1 MANKPNINPENIG
14 AGLGELKSRLLFLL
28 FAIFVYRIGTHIP
41 VPGIDP
47 LQLQAFF
54 NQNEGTFADL
64 FNMFSGGALERM
76 SILALGIMPYISAS
90 IIMQLMSAVSPQ
102 LEALKKEGEAG
113 RRQITQY
120 TRYLTV
126 ALALLQATGMT
137 VGLANQGLA
146 FNADLSFYFTAVV
159 SLVTGAVF
167 MMWLGEQVTER
178 GIGNGISMLIFA
190 GIVAGLPSAVGQSLE
205 QARQGELN
213 ILVLLAILVLAIAV
227 IYLVVFIERGQR
239 RITVNYAKQQRGN
252 RMYQAQSSHLPL
264 KVNMAGV
271 IPAIFA
277 SSILLFPASI
287 AQWVGQSGEGMEWLQ
302 ELALAIGPGQPLN
315 IILFTALIV
324 FFCFFYTAL
333 MFNPDEV
340 ADNLKRSGAFLPGIR
355 PGKQTA
361 NYIDGV
367 LTRLTMF
374 GSLYI
379 AGVCL
384 LPQFLVVMWN
394 VPFYLGGTSL
404 LIVVVV
410 VMDFM
415 AQVQSHMM
423 SHQYDSVM
431 KKANLKNYGSGAR

>member
-1 MANKPNINPENIG
+1 MASGQQFNTT
-14 AGLGELKSRLLFLL
+14 GLGELFARLK
-28 FAIFVYRIGTHIP
+28 FVLVALIIYRIGTHIP

-47 LQLQAFF
+47 AQLQALF
-54 NQNEGTFADL
+54 NQNQGTILGLA
-64 FNMFSGGALERM
+64 NMFSGGALERM

-90 IIMQLMSAVSPQ
+90 IIMQLMSAVTPS
-102 LEALKKEGEAG
+102 LEQLKKEGESG
-113 RRQITQY
+113 RRKISQY

-126 ALALLQATGMT
+126 VLAVIQATGMT
-137 VGLANQGLA
+137 VGMANQGMA
-146 FNADLSFYFTAVV
+146 YSASAVFYIIAVT

-167 MMWLGEQVTER
+167 MMWLGEQMTER
-178 GIGNGISMLIFA
+178 GVGNGISLLIFA
-190 GIVAGLPSAVGQSLE
+190 GIVAGLPSAIGQSLE

-213 ILVLLAILVLAIAV
+213 ILVLLGILTLAIVV
-227 IYLVVFIERGQR
+227 IYLIIFIERGQR

-287 AQWVGQSGEGMEWLQ
+287 AQWFGSGNSSDWLQ
-302 ELALAIGPGQPLN
+302 DLAVAIGPGQPLN
-315 IILFTALIV
+315 IILFTVFIV

-333 MFNPDEV
+333 MFNPVEV
-340 ADNLKRSGAFLPGIR
+340 SDNLKRSGAFVPGIR
-355 PGKQTA
+355 PGQQTA
-361 NYIDGV
+361 NFIDGV
-367 LTRLTMF
+367 LTRLTVF
-374 GSLYI
+374 GSAYI
-379 AGVCL
+379 ALVCL
-384 LPQFLVVMWN
+384 LPQFLVVTWN

-423 SHQYDSVM
+423 SQQYDSAM
-431 KKANLKNYGSGAR
+431 KKANLKNYGSAGKPR